1 MIEEYKLNY
10 EVALARKAKLHCH
23 PAEAYDFAWKNG
35 FYNLNELVSV
45 SSKIAS
51 HYGIDAGDLWDAS
64 RSSTKNKKDA
74 RSHVVYFLMA
84 MGFNHSAKAKIL
96 GVSIPT
102 IKWCFSNPPKEV
114 IVWPGKMRI
123 FDNA

>member
-23 PAEAYDFAWKNG
+23 PSEAYDFAWKNG
-35 FYNLNELVSV
+35 FYNLNELASV

-51 HYGIDAGDLWDAS
+51 HYGIDAGELWDAS

-84 MGFNHSAKAKIL
+84 WGLTTLPSQRFLASVSPPSN
-96 GVSIPT
+96 GVSLTRP
-102 IKWCFSNPPKEV
+102 
-114 IVWPGKMRI
+114 RR
-123 FDNA
+123 